1 MTITRLLLG
10 QKGEDIAVG
19 FLERAGYK
27 VLDRN
32 FRCRNGEIDIIALD
46 GKSIVFVEVKT
57 RSKENFGPPKLA
69 VNWRKQKQLIRVA
82 LTYLKQK
89 RLMDRPARFDVVGII
104 IRGDKEEEIEL
115 VKDAFG
121 VGDER
126 GSIGIR

>member
-1 MTITRLLLG
+1 MTIKRLLLG

-57 RSKENFGPPKLA
+57 RNKENFGPPKLA
-69 VNWRKQKQLIRVA
+69 VNWRKQKQLIKVA

-121 VGDER
+121 VGDE
-126 GSIGIR
+126 

>member
-1 MTITRLLLG
+1 MTIKRLLLG

-57 RSKENFGPPKLA
+57 RNKENFGPPKLA
-69 VNWRKQKQLIRVA
+69 VNWRKQKQLVRVA

-104 IRGDKEEEIEL
+104 IRGDKEEIEL

-121 VGDER
+121 MGDE
-126 GSIGIR
+126 

>member
-57 RSKENFGPPKLA
+57 RNKENFGPPKLA
-69 VNWRKQKQLIRVA
+69 VNWRKQKQLIKVA
-82 LTYLKQK
+82 LTDLKQK
-89 RLMDRPARFDVVGII
+89 KLMDRPARFDVVGII
-104 IRGDKEEEIEL
+104 IRGGKEEIEL

-121 VGDER
+121 MGDER
-126 GSIGIR
+126 ESIGIR